1 MSRFVDSRHCS
12 TRPNAT
18 SKEADFNNRVQEFRC
33 IAAVKHSS
41 TCLPPPIPSLIPIS
55 LAPALS
61 HSLLPQGSGGVLSP
75 PATWP
80 PICYGAFGVSLS
92 LSRSLSLSLSLSL
105 RWTQSPVSR
114 DENRAC
120 AYRGMRELNYR
131 NYKDFTCSAHQSE
144 YLL

>member
-75 PATWP
+75 PATWAP
-80 PICYGAFGVSLS
+80 HLLWGFWCFSI
-92 LSRSLSLSLSLSL
+92 SLSLSLSLSL

>member
-75 PATWP
+75 PATWAP
-80 PICYGAFGVSLS
+80 HLLWGFWCFSI
-92 LSRSLSLSLSLSL
+92 SLSLSLAVSFS
-105 RWTQSPVSR
+105 QSQMDSITSQPRRKPCVCLPR
-114 DENRAC
+114 NARA
-120 AYRGMRELNYR
+120 ELPKLQGFHMQR
-131 NYKDFTCSAHQSE
+131 PSV
-144 YLL
+144 